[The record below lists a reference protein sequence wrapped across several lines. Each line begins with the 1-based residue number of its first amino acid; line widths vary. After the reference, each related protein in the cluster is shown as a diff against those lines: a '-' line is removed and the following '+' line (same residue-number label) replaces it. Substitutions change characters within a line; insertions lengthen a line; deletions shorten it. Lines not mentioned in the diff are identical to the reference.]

1 MMESGTGLPWSQ
13 AETGVGGHMGP
24 QGTAGL
30 RPLRVASSWQG
41 FKELLQGD
49 EQGQK
54 ARLQLPGEAARVGG
68 GLAPEEP
75 SSLRRSR
82 VGGRQLRLCSG

>member
-41 FKELLQGD
+41 FEELLQGD

-54 ARLQLPGEAARVGG
+54 ARLQLPGEAPEWVA
-68 GLAPEEP
+68 GLH
-75 SSLRRSR
+75 LRSPPA
-82 VGGRQLRLCSG
+82 

>member
-24 QGTAGL
+24 RGTAGL

-41 FKELLQGD
+41 FKRLLQGTSR
-49 EQGQK
+49 GRRK
-54 ARLQLPGEAARVGG
+54 ARLQLPGKQRVGG
-68 GLAPEEP
+68 GLAPGEP
-75 SSLRRSR
+75 SSLRRSQ
-82 VGGRQLRLCSG
+82 VGGRQLHLCSG